1 MSRPAVTEIKGPRPS
16 TADQLLAPL
25 VPRMRAP
32 STAAAQDNF
41 EGVAAGGKGPLLSSP
56 LVMLRLFETLST
68 HPISGG
74 ICSFSIF
81 IY

>member
-1 MSRPAVTEIKGPRPS
+1 MSIPITLQFKHNADYVILSRPAVTEIKGLRPS

-41 EGVAAGGKGPLLSSP
+41 EGVAAGGKGPLLSSGHAS
-56 LVMLRLFETLST
+56 TL
-68 HPISGG
+68 
-74 ICSFSIF
+74 
-81 IY
+81 

>member
-32 STAAAQDNF
+32 SAAAAQDNF
-41 EGVAAGGKGPLLSSP
+41 EGVAAGGLSSP

-74 ICSFSIF
+74 ISCFSIF
-81 IY
+81 VY